1 MFWKVF
7 LKVKR
12 CDMEGVSKGRG
23 VIWKVFL
30 KVKRCVMEGVSKGK
44 EVSY

>member
-1 MFWKVF
+1 
-7 LKVKR
+7 
-12 CDMEGVSKGRG
+12 MEGVSKGRG

-44 EVSY
+44 EV